1 MGKKQYFCSGKSENN
16 LKKKTFMQLLTAL
29 LLGLLTILDPCTLMT
44 SITAIGYIDKE
55 INNRRKVLTN
65 GLMFVLGKL
74 STYLLLSI
82 PFLMGAQTDGIQH
95 ILGHYGEPILA
106 GFMLVCGIVLLFSGH
121 HHHEHDHG
129 ISKFLQNADSNASW
143 LWSFILGIFFAIA
156 FCPHRL
162 VYFLTMIDITLTLP
176 SAWNWVMPVVF
187 GLGTGLPI
195 MLIAWLVSY
204 SAVSIAKLSSKMQ
217 TFEKWFRHICAI
229 LFILIGVYLAIHCYF
244 EAQEGCSCGHD
255 HHPHV
260 ESVL

>member
-1 MGKKQYFCSGKSENN
+1 
-16 LKKKTFMQLLTAL
+16 MQIFTAF

-44 SITAIGYIDKE
+44 SITAISYIDRE

-65 GLMFVLGKL
+65 GMMFVLGKL
-74 STYLLLSI
+74 TTYVLLSV
-82 PFLMGAQTDGIQH
+82 PFLLGAQTTGLQH
-95 ILGHYGEPILA
+95 LLGVWGEPILA
-106 GFMLVCGIVLLFSGH
+106 GFMLLCGVVLLFSGH

-129 ISKFLQNADSNASW
+129 ISRMLQNADSDTSW

-176 SAWNWVMPVVF
+176 STWNWLMPVVF
-187 GLGTGLPI
+187 SLGTGLPI

-204 SAVSIAKLSSKMQ
+204 SAVSIAKLTSRMA

-229 LFILIGVYLAIHCYF
+229 LFLILGVYLTIHCIV
-244 EAQEGCSCGHD
+244 EAHEHEHGGCCGHELVELT
-255 HHPHV
+255 V
-260 ESVL
+260 ES

>member
-1 MGKKQYFCSGKSENN
+1 MVQIF
-16 LKKKTFMQLLTAL
+16 TAL

-55 INNRRKVLTN
+55 INNRRLVLTN

-74 STYLLLSI
+74 ATYVLLSI
-82 PFLMGAQTDGIQH
+82 PFLMGAQTEGIQH
-95 ILGHYGEPILA
+95 ILGHWGEPILA
-106 GFMLVCGIVLLFSGH
+106 AFMLICGIVLLFSGH

-129 ISKFLQNADSNASW
+129 ISKWLKETDSKESW

-176 SAWNWVMPVVF
+176 SSWNWLMPIVF

-204 SAVSIAKLSSKMQ
+204 SAVSIGNLTNRLQ

-229 LFILIGVYLAIHCYF
+229 LFLALGVYLAVHCVIEYH
-244 EAQEGCSCGHD
+244 EHDGCCE
-255 HHPHV
+255 HHHA
-260 ESVL
+260 ELKIKN